1 MRPQISKDKQHE
13 DLQKAVISS
22 AYSLMALQL
31 VSRLFTFALNQCLL
45 RMASPQ
51 VFGTATIQFELI
63 FSTVLFLSREGVRH
77 TVLRTPEKDIS
88 RTRRAAFS
96 NLTTLPLIFG
106 CPSTILA
113 TYLYGRLASEETRS
127 QPFFAQAIAV
137 YAAASVVEL
146 MSEPLHNQ
154 CVVVVTLL
162 ETDQPTRLGR

>member
-13 DLQKAVISS
+13 DLRKAVFSS

-63 FSTVLFLSREGVRH
+63 FSTVLFLSREGIRH
-77 TVLRTPEKDIS
+77 TVLRTPGHHEKDIS
-88 RTRRAAFS
+88 RTRRVALS
-96 NLTTLPLIFG
+96 NLATLPLIFG

-113 TYLYGRLASEETRS
+113 TYLYGRFASEETRS

-137 YAAASVVEL
+137 YAAAAVVEL
-146 MSEPLHNQ
+146 MSEPFHNQ

-162 ETDQPTRLGR
+162 P